1 MPAIQN
7 LPPPL
12 IQLSQFDERDNSE
25 NQESC
30 NSSLHFAEIVA
41 LVIAALTLLA
51 TIIPLVR
58 CSQFRRW
65 VSSFSISPFV
75 KVSYPP
81 LPLNISIHIPLILQS
96 YTEIFG
102 NYPPKSYTNDYYFR
116 GRLKGYPNYRDPGA
130 SSQFC
135 HLLQ

>member
-7 LPPPL
+7 LPPL

-51 TIIPLVR
+51 TIIPLFR

-65 VSSFSISPFV
+65 VSSFSILLFL

-81 LPLNISIHIPLILQS
+81 LPLNISMHIILQS
-96 YTEIFG
+96 GTEIFG
-102 NYPPKSYTNDYYFR
+102 HYQPKSYTNDYYFH
-116 GRLKGYPNYRDPGA
+116 GRLKGYPNCRDPYA
-130 SSQFC
+130 STQFC
-135 HLLQ
+135 LLLQ